1 MTTITATVVELP
13 DTMLCGLCEGEPDAF
28 QCPQCNG
35 SGVMPFPPMPVCGQC
50 DARSLALL
58 GEGDAHGRDETL
70 PVYRCENG
78 HLTAIRYVA
87 KADEKHA

>member
-13 DTMLCGLCEGEPDAF
+13 DTWPCGLCEGEPDAF
-28 QCPQCNG
+28 SCPQCNG
-35 SGVMPFPPMPVCGQC
+35 SGVMPFSPMPVCGEC
-50 DARSLALL
+50 DSGSLTFV

-70 PVYRCENG
+70 PVYRCGND

-87 KADEKHA
+87 KVER